1 MTVVRNLGKDC
12 VTTVR
17 STAKQSGAMGVL
29 MGELGEKLRSS
40 LPIRETIS
48 RYTTQIL
55 ASDIRN
61 REFKSGQ
68 KQTAFRRISN
78 SFLLKFFCK
87 MAFIQ
92 AKSNERLV
100 SGEARFPS
108 FMTPL
113 ALLCFIDGVERQSV
127 LRIAPTRRDFN

>member
-78 SFLLKFFCK
+78 SFVLKFFCK

-100 SGEARFPS
+100 SGEARFPG

>member
-1 MTVVRNLGKDC
+1 MTVVRKLGKGC

-17 STAKQSGAMGVL
+17 STGKQSGAMVAL

-40 LPIRETIS
+40 LPIREIIS
-48 RYTTQIL
+48 PNTTQIL
-55 ASDIRN
+55 ASDICN

-78 SFLLKFFCK
+78 SFVLKFFCK

-92 AKSNERLV
+92 DNSNERLA
-100 SGEARFPS
+100 SGKARFPG

-113 ALLCFIDGVERQSV
+113 ALLCFIGEVVGQRV
-127 LRIAPTRRDFN
+127 RRIAPTR

>member
-78 SFLLKFFCK
+78 SFVLKFFCK

-100 SGEARFPS
+100 SGEARFPG

-113 ALLCFIDGVERQSV
+113 ALLCFIDGVERQSA

>member
-1 MTVVRNLGKDC
+1 MTVVRNLGNGC

-17 STAKQSGAMGVL
+17 STAKQSEAMVAL
-29 MGELGEKLRSS
+29 MGKLGEKLRSS
-40 LPIRETIS
+40 LPTRETIS

-78 SFLLKFFCK
+78 SFVLKFFCK

-92 AKSNERLV
+92 ANSNERLA
-100 SGEARFPS
+100 SGKARFPG

-113 ALLCFIDGVERQSV
+113 ALLCFIGGVGGK
-127 LRIAPTRRDFN
+127 AFGA

>member
-1 MTVVRNLGKDC
+1 MTVVRNLGNGC

-61 REFKSGQ
+61 REFKIGQ
-68 KQTAFRRISN
+68 KQTAFRRISD
-78 SFLLKFFCK
+78 SFVLKIFCK
-87 MAFIQ
+87 MVFIQ
-92 AKSNERLV
+92 AKSNERPV
-100 SGEARFPS
+100 SGEARFPG

-113 ALLCFIDGVERQSV
+113 ALLCFIDGVGRQSV
-127 LRIAPTRRDFN
+127 RRIAPTR

>member
-1 MTVVRNLGKDC
+1 MTVVRNLGDC

-17 STAKQSGAMGVL
+17 STGKQSGAMGAL

-40 LPIRETIS
+40 LPTRETIS

-68 KQTAFRRISN
+68 KQTAFRRIGS
-78 SFLLKFFCK
+78 SFVLKSFHK
-87 MAFIQ
+87 MSFIQ
-92 AKSNERLV
+92 ANSNERLV
-100 SGEARFPS
+100 SGEACFPG

-113 ALLCFIDGVERQSV
+113 VLLCFIGGVGRRSV
-127 LRIAPTRRDFN
+127 RRIAPTR

>member
-55 ASDIRN
+55 ASDIRY
-61 REFKSGQ
+61 RGFKSGQ

-78 SFLLKFFCK
+78 SFVLKFFCK

-100 SGEARFPS
+100 SGEARFPG

>member
-55 ASDIRN
+55 ASDIRY

-78 SFLLKFFCK
+78 SFVLKFFCK

>member
-78 SFLLKFFCK
+78 SFVLKFFCK

>member
-1 MTVVRNLGKDC
+1 MTVVRNLGKHC

-17 STAKQSGAMGVL
+17 STGKQSEAMVAL
-29 MGELGEKLRSS
+29 MGKLGEKLRSS

-48 RYTTQIL
+48 RYTTQTL

-78 SFLLKFFCK
+78 SFVLKFFCK

-92 AKSNERLV
+92 AKSNERLA
-100 SGEARFPS
+100 SGKAWFPG

-113 ALLCFIDGVERQSV
+113 VLLCFIGGVGRRSV
-127 LRIAPTRRDFN
+127 RRIALTR

>member
-1 MTVVRNLGKDC
+1 MTVVRNLGNGC

-17 STAKQSGAMGVL
+17 STAKQSGAMGAL

-40 LPIRETIS
+40 LPTRETIS

-78 SFLLKFFCK
+78 SFVLKFFCK

-92 AKSNERLV
+92 AKSNERLA
-100 SGEARFPS
+100 SGKACFPG
-108 FMTPL
+108 FMAPL
-113 ALLCFIDGVERQSV
+113 VLLCFIGGVGRRSV
-127 LRIAPTRRDFN
+127 RRIALTR

>member
-55 ASDIRN
+55 ASDIRY

-78 SFLLKFFCK
+78 SFVLKFFCK

-100 SGEARFPS
+100 SGEARFPG